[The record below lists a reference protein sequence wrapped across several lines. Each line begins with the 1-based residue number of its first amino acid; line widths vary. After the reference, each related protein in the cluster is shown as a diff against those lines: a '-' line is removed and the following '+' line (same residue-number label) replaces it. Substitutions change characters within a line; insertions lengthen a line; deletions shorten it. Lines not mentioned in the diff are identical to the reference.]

1 MAELTCG
8 HDGTTAKKRTYSDA
22 GNLCYDAEFR
32 RKYGTH
38 AIGSGTGAEPV
49 EHEYHAEGFYLEDR
63 NKALA
68 RSV

>member
-1 MAELTCG
+1 MV
-8 HDGTTAKKRTYSDA
+8 
-22 GNLCYDAEFR
+22 YDAEFR

-63 NKALA
+63 NKALRD
-68 RSV
+68 RSDVYLGAGRDLLRQ